1 MNHIKST
8 LISLILSFQAV
19 ANPIVS
25 SAELAK
31 DAKEIVANIGLNCA
45 SPQHWGQ
52 FISEVQNL
60 VRSIPNITTEMA
72 LQVAI
77 KKDYP
82 NVCHVLTENQINAYS
97 EGESKKKSKKCVK
110 RVLGKCIAHNRI
122 ERTRATP
129 SYYWPKYQIEVTEK
143 GNDPHPSYSSGN
155 RLYSLNRQLAN
166 GLSSLVDTNGSLKL
180 MTLAM
185 GAGSAINLTGLQA
198 PTGNDL
204 SSLGSDTGKLLILEQ
219 GQKIRL
225 RSSSKKTNVT
235 FDVNIW
241 PIAGAKTIAKHLTV
255 CGPLL
260 NRMGLHPGGY
270 SWSYENIPM
279 TCPVATSSDAYSMW
293 DTGYLDYIDPEV
305 VSSMVIGSNPL
316 SCGMASGMEYLSE
329 MKSSPGNK
337 IGETSAISNKLKSL
351 GEIKHSLAMCSWP
364 ILGNAEIIAKKS
376 LSLTSLK
383 KWSQAKC
390 TLWGS
395 TAPRSSNTPFNNDY
409 SFANTALKFKLFAHE
424 MFGVPRGEKEKWSLA
439 YPWEEGTANNSFDSI
454 ANSISEGVRKLGIK
468 NDSAGGISRSED
480 LLSPG
485 HPKMINAS
493 TNPLHLAVRA
503 GQLAKE
509 MAYSGA
515 LLASSSSSGLYGTGA
530 ISGAEITRLQKNKI
544 TGENDISGDRRI
556 YTIWENITC
565 SSNSQ
570 ITEVTT
576 PVGLQIKQYD
586 SCSQAIQ
593 FEVYKYVQLK
603 LLRRIC
609 DSVGYKKGDPWK

>member
-1 MNHIKST
+1 MNFLKV
-8 LISLILSFQAV
+8 ILLWLSVVSNTF
-19 ANPIVS
+19 ANPIIN

-45 SPQHWGQ
+45 SPQYWGQ

-60 VRSIPNITTEMA
+60 IRSVPNIATEMA

-97 EGESKKKSKKCVK
+97 EGETKRRSKKCVS
-110 RVLGKCIAHNRI
+110 RVLGKCVAYNRI
-122 ERTRATP
+122 EKTRATP

-143 GNDPHPSYSSGN
+143 GNDPHSSYSSGN
-155 RLYSLNRQLAN
+155 RLYTLNRQLAN
-166 GLSSLVDTNGSLKL
+166 GLSSLIDTNGSLKL

-198 PTGNDL
+198 PSKNDL
-204 SSLGSDTGKLLILEQ
+204 SSLGSNSSKILLLEQ
-219 GQKIRL
+219 GQKLRL

-241 PIAGAKTIAKHLTV
+241 PIAGSKTIAKHLTV

-260 NRMGLHPGGY
+260 SRMGLHPGGY
-270 SWSYENIPM
+270 SWNYENIPM
-279 TCPVATSSDAYSMW
+279 TCPVATSTDAYTLW

-316 SCGMASGMEYLSE
+316 SCGMATGMEYLSG
-329 MKSSPGNK
+329 MASASGNK
-337 IGETSAISNKLKSL
+337 IGETSAISNKLKSV
-351 GEIKHSLAMCSWP
+351 GELKNSLSMCSWP

-376 LSLTSLK
+376 LSLTNLK

-395 TAPRSSNTPFNNDY
+395 TAPRSSNTPYNNDY

-439 YPWEEGTANNSFDSI
+439 YPWEEGTGNSSFDSI
-454 ANSISEGVRKLGIK
+454 ANSINEGVKKFGIK
-468 NDSAGGISRSED
+468 TELTDGVSRSED
-480 LLSPG
+480 LMSPG
-485 HPKMINAS
+485 HPKMINSS
-493 TNPLHLAVRA
+493 TNLNYIALRA
-503 GQLAKE
+503 GQLTNE
-509 MAYSGA
+509 MAYAGA
-515 LLASSSSSGLYGTGA
+515 ILASSASSGMYGTGA
-530 ISGAEITRLQKNKI
+530 ISGAEISRLQKNKI
-544 TGENDISGDRRI
+544 TGQNDISGDRRI

-576 PVGLQIKQYD
+576 PVGFQIKGYD

-593 FEVYKYVQLK
+593 FEVYKYIQLK

-609 DSVGYKKGDPWK
+609 DNVGFKKGDPWK